1 MIFIY
6 YQRKVEGF
14 SSSLSPEFSAL
25 LWLNKTEGHAARS
38 GAVAF
43 SLEVVVREE
52 WILSKNKDWSLTW
65 VGCVKWVLEELLMS
79 SRLCMFFGVFSWWL
93 CTFFF
98 FLDINGFV
106 WIFLISGAPLPI
118 STDCCES
125 IHPYL
130 RCAATIHM
138 TTNQFSLHPPT
149 SCAVLL
155 CASCLYS
162 FPTSFSFV
170 AHFSQSPS
178 IEPYSHIGSFSTA
191 HELSDLKHMLVRL
204 QVTEYLI
211 SVSHKIDDQN

>member
-1 MIFIY
+1 
-6 YQRKVEGF
+6 
-14 SSSLSPEFSAL
+14 
-25 LWLNKTEGHAARS
+25 
-38 GAVAF
+38 
-43 SLEVVVREE
+43 
-52 WILSKNKDWSLTW
+52 
-65 VGCVKWVLEELLMS
+65 
-79 SRLCMFFGVFSWWL
+79 
-93 CTFFF
+93 
-98 FLDINGFV
+98 
-106 WIFLISGAPLPI
+106 
-118 STDCCES
+118 
-125 IHPYL
+125 
-130 RCAATIHM
+130 M